1 MSEPRLNP
9 AGRIAQTFVDSKLT
23 PLFVVAILL
32 LAIFA
37 ALNTP
42 REENPQ
48 ILVPGAQVTFE
59 LPGATSTEIER
70 LIVAPMEGRLR
81 EIEGIEHSYAA
92 AMPGV
97 GRIQLQF
104 VVGTD
109 KDAAINRVR
118 QKVAEGRHLLPAA
131 AKEPLIQQV
140 DANDVAIVTVTLA
153 SNRYDDYA
161 LRRLAERIAERL
173 NTIEE
178 VSVTQIHGGR
188 EREIR
193 VNLDPARL
201 QAFGVT
207 MNEGIAMVA
216 ASNVSAVVGDLVGE
230 GQRRSVY
237 LKGRLTSLE
246 EIRRLPL
253 GAHRGQLIYL
263 EDIGDVV
270 DGPVPERE
278 SLTRMAFGPGD
289 PRYSSE
295 DTVGEMSS
303 VTVSVAKKP
312 HTNSVRVSRDILEQ
326 VAKMKLQF
334 VPAGVEVVTT
344 RDDGQIADHTVN
356 SLIFELAIA
365 VAAVLLVLIP
375 FLGLRQAMIVC
386 LAVPLVLGLTLT
398 IDMLTG
404 FTINRISLFALIMSL
419 GMLVDDAI
427 VVMENIHRHYEQ
439 GTTDRLRSAV
449 LATHEIG
456 TPTTMATITIVLAF
470 ASLSQLSGMTGAFF
484 KSVSVNVSVA
494 VGLSLL
500 LAFMVVPWAS
510 QRWLPPSQ
518 RTPAHAAPTGH
529 SPLQHL
535 YIRTITPFLDDSRR
549 RRWLFVAVGMAL
561 VASLMMPAWQ
571 FIRPSG
577 TGGPLSFGGVGLAIN
592 PVENHNTFSATLD
605 MPESTPIE
613 VTDRVAREFGKLVSQ
628 HPMVTNYLS
637 YVGMP
642 GVLDFAGQVNG
653 AGARI
658 GPHQAEIRINLVD
671 KAARKTG
678 SRAVLDELRIA
689 AEPLVARYSGL
700 ELRFFEAP
708 PGPPTMAMVVANIH
722 GPDPEV
728 SRAFSA
734 RVKQEFRKTY
744 GMVDVYDS
752 EVADTEQFDI
762 VVDKEKAVL
771 SGVTTADIEQTIRA
785 LMAGVVVAEVQIP
798 GEKNPVPLRIRVP
811 RQFEV
816 DPALLDRTLV
826 RNRNGDPVPVSE
838 LTRLVKARV
847 DRPLLRKDNEPVSYV
862 GGNVIDISTPAY
874 AILDLERRLDG
885 LEVDGERLTTGN
897 LTLDPQIPNT
907 VDGYQLLWDGEI
919 RVTLDVFRD
928 MGKILGVVVVL
939 IFLVLVANYRSFT
952 LPLVGMTAIPLGMI
966 GVFPGH
972 WLVGI
977 KFSMS
982 SMIGVVALAGLVVR
996 NSLLIIDF
1004 IHDHQREGPR
1014 PARGGPACGCG
1025 APAADPADVG
1035 GDDPGRARTV
1045 SRPALHR
1052 AGHVAAVRDDCVH
1065 RADAARAAAAVLPI
1079 GEDAPRMGAGAQFR
1093 RSGPARSGR
1102 GTALTPA
1109 AIDGFSA

>member
-1 MSEPRLNP
+1 MMEPRLNS
-9 AGRIAQTFVDSKLT
+9 AGLIARTFVDSKLT
-23 PLFVVAILL
+23 PMIVLAILL
-32 LAIFA
+32 LALFA

-48 ILVPGAQVTFE
+48 ILVPGAVVTFDF
-59 LPGATSTEIER
+59 PGATSTEVER

-81 EIEGIEHSYAA
+81 EIEGIEHSFAVA
-92 AMPGV
+92 SPGQ
-97 GRIQLQF
+97 GQIQLQF

-109 KDAAINRVR
+109 QDAAINRVR
-118 QKVAEGRHLLPAA
+118 QKVEEGRHLLPREAA
-131 AKEPLIQQV
+131 EPRIRQLDTDDI
-140 DANDVAIVTVTLA
+140 AIVTVTLA
-153 SNRYDDYA
+153 SHVYDDHA
-161 LRRLAERIAERL
+161 LRRLAERMAERL

-178 VSVTQIHGGR
+178 VSVTQVHGGR
-188 EREIR
+188 DREIR

-216 ASNVSAVVGDLVGE
+216 ASNVSAVVGNLVSDGE
-230 GQRRSVY
+230 RRSVY

-246 EIRRLPL
+246 QIRRLPVSSQ
-253 GAHRGQLIYL
+253 RGQLIYL
-263 EDIGDVV
+263 EDVGEVV
-270 DGPVPERE
+270 DGPVPERDHV
-278 SLTRMAFGPGD
+278 TRLAFGPAD
-289 PRYSSE
+289 PRYSQESIA
-295 DTVGEMSS
+295 GEMAA
-303 VTVSVAKKP
+303 VTVSAAKKP
-312 HTNSVRVSRDILEQ
+312 HTNSVRVSRDILAMVE
-326 VAKMKLQF
+326 KMKQQF
-334 VPAGVEVVTT
+334 VPAGVVVVTT
-344 RDDGQIADHTVN
+344 RDDGRIADYTVN

-365 VAAVLLVLIP
+365 VVAVMLVLIP

-386 LAVPLVLGLTLT
+386 LAVPLVLGLTLA

-439 GTTDRLRSAV
+439 GTDDRLRSAV
-449 LATHEIG
+449 IATHEIG
-456 TPTTMATITIVLAF
+456 TPTTLATITIVLAV
-470 ASLSQLSGMTGAFF
+470 ASLSQLSGMNGAFF
-484 KSVSVNVSVA
+484 KSVSVNVSIA

-500 LAFMVVPWAS
+500 LAFVVVPWAS
-510 QRWLPPSQ
+510 QRWLPQS
-518 RTPAHAAPTGH
+518 HAAPVHDASGH
-529 SPLQHL
+529 GRLQQF
-535 YIRTITPFLDDSRR
+535 YIRVVTPLLDHSRLRR
-549 RRWLFVAVGMAL
+549 RLFVAVAVAM

-577 TGGPLSFGGVGLAIN
+577 VTGPISWGGVGIGIM

-613 VTDRVAREFGKLVSQ
+613 ITDRVAREFGSLVAR
-628 HPMVTNYLS
+628 HPMVTNYLT

-642 GVLDFAGQVNG
+642 AVLDFSGQVSG
-653 AGARI
+653 AGARS
-658 GPHQAEIRINLVD
+658 GPHQAEVRVNLVD
-671 KAARKTG
+671 KSTRKTG
-678 SRAVLDELRIA
+678 SRAVLDELRVA
-689 AEPLVARYSGL
+689 AAPLRARYPGL
-700 ELRFFEAP
+700 ELRFFEPP
-708 PGPPTMAMVVANIH
+708 PGPPTVAIVLANIH

-728 SRAFSA
+728 LRTIAA
-734 RVKQEFRKTY
+734 RVRKQFEATY

-752 EVADTEQFDI
+752 EVADTEQLDI

-771 SGVTTADIEQTIRA
+771 SGVTTADIEQTVRA
-785 LMAGVVVAEVQIP
+785 LMEGVVVAEVQIP

-811 RQFEV
+811 RELEV

-838 LTRLVKARV
+838 LAQLVRTRV

-862 GGNVIDISTPAY
+862 GANVLEVSAPVN
-874 AILDLERRLDG
+874 AIVGMDRVLDG
-885 LEVDGERLTTGN
+885 LQIEGETLTTGG
-897 LTLDPQIPNT
+897 LTLEPQTPSS

-919 RVTLDVFRD
+919 RVTLDILRD
-928 MGKILGVVVVL
+928 MSAILGVVVVL
-939 IFLVLVANYRSFT
+939 IYLVLVANYRSFS

-1004 IHDHQREGPR
+1004 IHDHQRAGHPLRDAVQLAGAGRLR
-1014 PARGGPACGCG
+1014 PILLTSAAMILGVMVLFRDPLFIGLATSLLFGTIASTLLTLLVLPPLYYRLAR
-1025 APAADPADVG
+1025 
-1035 GDDPGRARTV
+1035 
-1045 SRPALHR
+1045 SRPEWVQNR
-1052 AGHVAAVRDDCVH
+1052 ASVATQEPVPV
-1065 RADAARAAAAVLPI
+1065 
-1079 GEDAPRMGAGAQFR
+1079 
-1093 RSGPARSGR
+1093 
-1102 GTALTPA
+1102 
-1109 AIDGFSA
+1109 